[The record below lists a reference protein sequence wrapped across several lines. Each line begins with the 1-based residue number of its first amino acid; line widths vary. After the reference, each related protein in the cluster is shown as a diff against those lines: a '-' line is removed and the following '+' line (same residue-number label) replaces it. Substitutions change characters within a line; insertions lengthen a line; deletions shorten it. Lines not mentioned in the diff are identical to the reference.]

1 MRAALQFV
9 SGISWSR
16 TTIQHVNAVR
26 PDLGAGV
33 GLKGFFSSL
42 VNLIQWS
49 LHRGLSSNFMFGV
62 AEVSLGN
69 SLKKL

>member
-9 SGISWSR
+9 SGISCSR

-33 GLKGFFSSL
+33 GLKGFFRL
-42 VNLIQWS
+42 
-49 LHRGLSSNFMFGV
+49 LSI
-62 AEVSLGN
+62 
-69 SLKKL
+69 